1 MNMNDD
7 RANWIKQ
14 ARQFVE
20 RSVLPRAAELDRN
33 ARPEDCFSWE
43 IVEEASAAG
52 LRTMTLDPAYGGGGA
67 DSLTTAMVVEELAKG
82 DLGVAVIIAQT
93 VKIAQTIQQACTQD
107 QKSRFLPRFHDD
119 PRFLLAIGVTE
130 PETSSNYILP
140 YNHPE
145 APFQTSAVRNSRG
158 WVLNGMKRFISNGN
172 RAALYLIFAQTEE
185 GRSLVDGSTCF
196 LLDRDTPGFSIGVV
210 HDKMGERLANNAEL
224 LFEDCHI
231 PDENV
236 VGNVG
241 DGFRVLTTFFPAS
254 NAYAAA
260 SVLGVAQAAYDRT
273 VEWTRRRVQGGS
285 FLIDHDL
292 VASDLAEMRM
302 LLDACQTY
310 VHQAAWS
317 ADHREDGWDPTMGAL
332 PKVFA
337 SQVAWRVVTT
347 ALELHG
353 GYGYMRETGLEKLV
367 RDAAAFLHS
376 DGANRTLL
384 LKAAQFIRQGAGAV
398 GGSAPYVSNEP

>member
-1 MNMNDD
+1 MNLNADQES
-7 RANWIKQ
+7 WIAR

-20 RSVLPRAAELDRN
+20 QSVLPRAADLDRN
-33 ARPEDCFSWE
+33 LHPEDCFSWD

-52 LRTMTLDPAYGGGGA
+52 LRTITLDLAYGGEGA
-67 DSLTTAMVVEELAKG
+67 DSLTTAMVIEEIAKG

-93 VKIAQTIQQACTQD
+93 VKIAQTIQRACTQE
-107 QKSRFLPRFHDD
+107 QKDRCLPQFRDD
-119 PRFLLAIGVTE
+119 PRFLMAIGITE
-130 PETSSNYILP
+130 PETSSNYIIP
-140 YNHPE
+140 FDHPQ
-145 APFQTSAVRNSRG
+145 APFRTTAMRDEKG
-158 WVLNGMKRFISNGN
+158 WLLNGKKHFVSNGN
-172 RAALYLIFAQTEE
+172 RAALYLIFAQTAED
-185 GRSLVDGSTCF
+185 RSLVDGSTCF
-196 LLDRDTPGFSIGVV
+196 LVERDTPGFSIGRV

-236 VGNVG
+236 VGGVG
-241 DGFRVLTTFFPAS
+241 EGFRVLGTFFPAS

-273 VEWTRRRVQGGS
+273 VDWTRRRVQGGS
-285 FLIDHDL
+285 FLIDHD
-292 VASDLAEMRM
+292 VIASDLATMRM
-302 LLDACQTY
+302 LLDAAQAY
-310 VHQAAWS
+310 IRQAAWS
-317 ADHREDGWDPTMGAL
+317 ADHREGWDPTMGAL

-337 SQVAWRVVTT
+337 SQVAWHAVTT

-353 GYGYMRETGLEKLV
+353 GYGYMRETGIEKLV

-384 LKAAQFIRQGAGAV
+384 LKAARFIRE
-398 GGSAPYVSNEP
+398 S